1 MEDNAEKGSGQGWSL
16 VASIIEESGGKMGF
30 ALLGP
35 LKVGWTFVLSGVK

>member
-1 MEDNAEKGSGQGWSL
+1 MPRRRMGL

-35 LKVGWTFVLSGVK
+35 LDVG